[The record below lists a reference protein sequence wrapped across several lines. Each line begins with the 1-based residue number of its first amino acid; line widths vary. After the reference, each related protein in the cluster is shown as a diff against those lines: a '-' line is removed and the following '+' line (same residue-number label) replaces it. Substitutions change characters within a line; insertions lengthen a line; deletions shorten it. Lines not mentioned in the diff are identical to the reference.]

1 MDPFTKFSNH
11 FSMPDE
17 FMGKHGGKIEMFGVM
32 DTLNISRISRFNYVV
47 FFFFLPNLEK
57 HTSQNFKGPEKSAS
71 TKYQLTEGSY
81 LQQA

>member
-47 FFFFLPNLEK
+47 FFFFFYLTWRNTRLRILRDLR
-57 HTSQNFKGPEKSAS
+57 SQPVQN
-71 TKYQLTEGSY
+71 TN
-81 LQQA
+81 